1 MSMKIILITGFE
13 PFGGEVINPSWE
25 LAQRLDNL
33 QIANY
38 SVVSR
43 QLSCAFDLAAEQLA
57 EYLEEFQPVIV
68 LNIGQAGGR
77 QNISLEKV
85 AINLIDA
92 RIADNLGNQPIDEV
106 ISQNGAT
113 AYFTNLPLK
122 AISYEL
128 TQNGIPNAISYSA
141 GSFVCNYVFY
151 QLMELIERRN
161 LAIQGGFIHIPYL
174 PEQVVNLASQP
185 SMGMETL
192 LKGIELILKCIVSQP
207 IELKISGGTIC

>member
-1 MSMKIILITGFE
+1 MQMKRILITGFE

-25 LAQRLDNL
+25 LVKRLDNV
-33 QIANY
+33 QIAGY
-38 SVVSR
+38 SIIGR
-43 QLSCAFDLAAEQLA
+43 QLACAFNLAGEQLA
-57 EYLEEFQPVIV
+57 EYLEEFQPAIV

-92 RIADNLGNQPIDEV
+92 RIADNLGNQPIDET
-106 ISQNGAT
+106 ISNDGAT

-122 AISYEL
+122 AISHEL
-128 TQNGIPNAISYSA
+128 TQNGIPNSISYSA

-161 LAIQGGFIHIPYL
+161 LTIQGGFIHIPYL
-174 PEQVVNLASQP
+174 PEQVVNLANQP
-185 SMGMETL
+185 SMGMDTL

-207 IELKISGGTIC
+207 VELKISGGTIC